1 MMMGH
6 QEDLVKKTM
15 VNKISQATVVSG
27 TSLRERGKVAFPTAK
42 KDQLGTVW
50 NSKRAMQIKEIE
62 GDLTLMRQI
71 QKAST

>member
-15 VNKISQATVVSG
+15 VNKISQAIVDSG

-42 KDQLGTVW
+42 KDQLGTV
-50 NSKRAMQIKEIE
+50 
-62 GDLTLMRQI
+62 
-71 QKAST
+71 